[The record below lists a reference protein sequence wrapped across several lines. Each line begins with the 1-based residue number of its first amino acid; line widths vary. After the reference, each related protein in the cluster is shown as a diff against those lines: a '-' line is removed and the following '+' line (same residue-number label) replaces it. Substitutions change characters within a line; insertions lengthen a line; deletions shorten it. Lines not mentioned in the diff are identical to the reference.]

1 MHRRGRNHAKPQHQ
15 WTEYV
20 RRGGARYAAT
30 LGHPRTIADDR
41 HQIRLRRRPV
51 PRLHGSRQR
60 RSGAI
65 LPDRDQRRRRQ
76 EDYHHRRPQRQG
88 RSSLAEGLDRRAGAA
103 MRLLPVRPDHAG
115 SGTAFQEPEADQ
127 GRSGG
132 AYGRQSLPLHDLFAH
147 PEGDHA
153 RRVRNAYRLQRGNR
167 AEGNMNRHVKI
178 TAPGPADLSRRSFMV
193 GSAAAGLA
201 LGYSIVPGMLG
212 ADQALAATSN
222 FDPSVWYSIAPDGMR
237 TGTRRKADMGE
248 PLASTMAQII
258 SEELGSSWKDMRVQ
272 LASNDPKFNDPVLG
286 AQITGGSWST
296 MMNFDA
302 MSRAGAAGRMAWTE
316 AAAAT
321 MGVPASELI
330 VRDSVISHPK
340 SKKSMTFADVVK
352 SGKATKTFTP
362 DELKAI
368 KLKTPDQY
376 TMIGVSV
383 PQLDI
388 PSKTNG
394 TAKYGIDVMLPGMV
408 YGKVV
413 TPPVRYG
420 AIVKAVDDSEA
431 KKVPGFIKA
440 VTLDDKTGTTTG
452 WVVAVAN
459 TYANAR
465 KAADA
470 LKVTYDGGPNA
481 KLSSESLFAEA
492 KRLQALDDSGQFF
505 VKDGDTAAAFGTAAK
520 TMEAEYTTNINIH
533 APMEP
538 MNATAQLQGDIWHIY
553 SGNQFATRSG
563 AIAAGAAGVDP
574 KFVVMHQMWLG
585 GGFGR
590 RLGADLMV
598 PAVQAAKAGGKPV
611 KVIFSRE
618 DDMTMDFS
626 RPLTFQK
633 IKAGLDAD
641 GKLIAMNHDVV
652 SAWPTKRWGIPDFLS
667 PSADKK
673 GGLDAFTV
681 NGADFFYSVP
691 NHNVRA
697 ILNEMAHNATPS
709 GQLRS
714 VAPGWTFW
722 AVESMVDEIAHAVG
736 KDPAQYRI
744 DMLDGK
750 GANAGGA
757 QRLRNTLLAAM
768 GLSGYGTRQLPKGE
782 GMGVACVS
790 SQERATASWTACVAH
805 VAVAP
810 SGEVKVKKLT
820 VATDVGTQVHPD
832 NIRAQVEGAA
842 LWGLSLAMYE
852 KATPK
857 DGGIE
862 QTNFDTYTPL
872 RMSQVPE
879 VAITVIANGEKP
891 TGVGEPAVTVVA
903 PAIGNAIFNA
913 CGARVRS
920 LPITAEAVKGAM
932 KA

>member
-1 MHRRGRNHAKPQHQ
+1 MNTHVKVTQAN
-15 WTEYV
+15 T
-20 RRGGARYAAT
+20 
-30 LGHPRTIADDR
+30 
-41 HQIRLRRRPV
+41 
-51 PRLHGSRQR
+51 
-60 RSGAI
+60 
-65 LPDRDQRRRRQ
+65 
-76 EDYHHRRPQRQG
+76 
-88 RSSLAEGLDRRAGAA
+88 LAE
-103 MRLLPVRPDHAG
+103 
-115 SGTAFQEPEADQ
+115 S
-127 GRSGG
+127 
-132 AYGRQSLPLHDLFAH
+132 
-147 PEGDHA
+147 
-153 RRVRNAYRLQRGNR
+153 
-167 AEGNMNRHVKI
+167 
-178 TAPGPADLSRRSFMV
+178 ADLSRRSFLV
-193 GSAAAGLA
+193 GTAAAGLA
-201 LGYSIVPGMLG
+201 LGYSAVPDLLG
-212 ADQALAATSN
+212 ADTAFAATGN
-222 FDPSVWYSIAPDGMR
+222 FDPSVWYSIAPDGLV
-237 TGTRRKADMGE
+237 TVTCGKADMGQHI
-248 PLASTMAQII
+248 ASTMAQII
-258 SEELGSSWKDMRVQ
+258 AEELGASWKDMRVQ

-296 MMNFDA
+296 MMNYDA
-302 MSRAGAAGRMAWTE
+302 MSRAGAAGRMALTE
-316 AAAAT
+316 AAAAA
-321 MGVPASELI
+321 MGVPAGELV
-330 VRDSVISHPK
+330 VRESTVTHSK
-340 SKKSMTFADVVK
+340 SKKSMTFADIVK

-420 AIVKAVDDSEA
+420 ATVKSVDDSEA

-440 VTLDDKTGTTTG
+440 VTLDDKTATTTG

-470 LKVTYDGGPNA
+470 LKITYDGGPNA
-481 KLSSESLFAEA
+481 KLSSDSLLTEA
-492 KRLQALDDSGQFF
+492 KRLQALDDSGLFF

-520 TMEAEYTTNINIH
+520 VFEAEYTTNINIH
-533 APMEP
+533 APLEP
-538 MNATAQLQGDIWHIY
+538 MNATAQLQGDIWHLY

-590 RLGADLMV
+590 RLDADMM
-598 PAVQAAKAGGKPV
+598 VQAAKAVGKPV
-611 KVIFSRE
+611 KVIYSRE
-618 DDMTMDFS
+618 NDMTMDFS

-633 IKAGLDAD
+633 VKAGLDGD
-641 GKLIAMNHDVV
+641 GKLVALNHDVV
-652 SAWPTKRWGIPDFLS
+652 SAWPTKRWGIPDFLT
-667 PSADKK
+667 PSVDKK
-673 GGLDAFTV
+673 GGLDGFTV
-681 NGADFFYSVP
+681 NGADFFYTVP

-722 AVESMVDEIAHAVG
+722 AVESMVDELAHAAG

-768 GLSGYGTRQLPKGE
+768 GMAGYGSKQLPKGE

-842 LWGLSLAMYE
+842 LWGLSLALYE
-852 KATPK
+852 KATLK

-879 VAITVIANGEKP
+879 VAISVIANGEKA
-891 TGVGEPAVTVVA
+891 TGVGEPAVTVIA
-903 PAIGNAIFNA
+903 PALANAIFNA
-913 CGARVRS
+913 SGARVRA
-920 LPITAEAVKGAM
+920 LPITAEAVKAAM
-932 KA
+932 SKA

>member
-1 MHRRGRNHAKPQHQ
+1 
-15 WTEYV
+15 
-20 RRGGARYAAT
+20 
-30 LGHPRTIADDR
+30 
-41 HQIRLRRRPV
+41 
-51 PRLHGSRQR
+51 
-60 RSGAI
+60 
-65 LPDRDQRRRRQ
+65 
-76 EDYHHRRPQRQG
+76 
-88 RSSLAEGLDRRAGAA
+88 
-103 MRLLPVRPDHAG
+103 
-115 SGTAFQEPEADQ
+115 
-127 GRSGG
+127 
-132 AYGRQSLPLHDLFAH
+132 
-147 PEGDHA
+147 
-153 RRVRNAYRLQRGNR
+153 
-167 AEGNMNRHVKI
+167 MNTHVKI
-178 TAPGPADLSRRSFMV
+178 SQSEPTDLSRRSFLV
-193 GSAAAGLA
+193 GTAAAGLA
-201 LGYSIVPGMLG
+201 LGYSAVPGLLG
-212 ADQALAATSN
+212 ADQAFAATGN
-222 FDPSVWYSIAPDGMR
+222 FDPSVWYSIAPDGIV
-237 TGTRRKADMGE
+237 TVTCGKADMGQHI
-248 PLASTMAQII
+248 ASTMAQII
-258 SEELGSSWKDMRVQ
+258 AEELGSNWKDMRVQ

-302 MSRAGAAGRMAWTE
+302 MSRAGAAGRIALTE
-316 AAAAT
+316 AAAAS
-321 MGVPASELI
+321 MGVPAGELV
-330 VRDSVISHPK
+330 VRDSTITHPK
-340 SKKSMTFADVVK
+340 SKKSMTFAEIVK

-368 KLKTPDQY
+368 KLKTADQY

-413 TPPVRYG
+413 MPPVRYG
-420 AIVKAVDDSEA
+420 ATVKSVDDGA
-431 KKVPGFIKA
+431 AMKVPGFIKA
-440 VTLDDKTGTTTG
+440 VTLDDKTMTTTG
-452 WVVAVAN
+452 WVVVIAN
-459 TYANAR
+459 TYANAK
-465 KAADA
+465 KAAA
-470 LKVTYDGGPNA
+470 VLKVTYEGGPNA
-481 KLSSESLFAEA
+481 KLSSESLLTEA
-492 KRLQALDDSGQFF
+492 KRLQGLDDSGLFF
-505 VKDGDTAAAFGTAAK
+505 VKNGDTAAALGTAAK
-520 TMEAEYTTNINIH
+520 VLEAEYTTNINIH

-538 MNATAQLQGDIWHIY
+538 MNATAQQQGDIWHLY
-553 SGNQFATRSG
+553 TGNQFATRSG

-574 KFVVMHQMWLG
+574 KFVVMHQMYLG

-590 RLGADLMV
+590 RLDGDMTV
-598 PAVQAAKAGGKPV
+598 PAVQAAKAVGKPV
-611 KVIFSRE
+611 KVIYSRE

-633 IKAGLDAD
+633 VKAGVDSD

-667 PSADKK
+667 PSVDKK
-673 GGLDAFTV
+673 DQRLDAFTV

-697 ILNEMAHNATPS
+697 ILNEMAQSATPS

-722 AVESMVDEIAHAVG
+722 AVESMIDEIAHAAG

-744 DMLDGK
+744 SMLDGA

-768 GLSGYGTRQLPKGE
+768 GLAGYGTIQLPKGE

-842 LWGLSLAMYE
+842 LWGVSLALYE
-852 KATPK
+852 KATLK
-857 DGGIE
+857 NGGIE

-872 RMSQVPE
+872 RMSQLPE
-879 VAITVIANGEKP
+879 VAISVIANGEHA

-903 PAIGNAIFNA
+903 PALANAIFNA

-920 LPITAEAVKGAM
+920 LPITAEAVKANM

>member
-1 MHRRGRNHAKPQHQ
+1 
-15 WTEYV
+15 
-20 RRGGARYAAT
+20 
-30 LGHPRTIADDR
+30 
-41 HQIRLRRRPV
+41 
-51 PRLHGSRQR
+51 
-60 RSGAI
+60 
-65 LPDRDQRRRRQ
+65 
-76 EDYHHRRPQRQG
+76 
-88 RSSLAEGLDRRAGAA
+88 
-103 MRLLPVRPDHAG
+103 
-115 SGTAFQEPEADQ
+115 
-127 GRSGG
+127 
-132 AYGRQSLPLHDLFAH
+132 
-147 PEGDHA
+147 
-153 RRVRNAYRLQRGNR
+153 
-167 AEGNMNRHVKI
+167 MNTHVKI
-178 TAPGPADLSRRSFMV
+178 PSADLSRRSFLV
-193 GSAAAGLA
+193 GSAATGLV
-201 LGYSIVPGMLG
+201 LGYAAVPGI
-212 ADQALAATSN
+212 DQALAAPSA
-222 FDPSVWYSIAPDGMR
+222 FEPSVWYSIGPDGLV
-237 TGTRRKADMGE
+237 TVTCGKADMGQHI
-248 PLASTMAQII
+248 ASTMAQIV

-302 MSRAGAAGRMAWTE
+302 MSRAGAAGRIALTD
-316 AAAAT
+316 AAAAS
-321 MGVPASELI
+321 MGVPAGELV
-330 VRDSVISHPK
+330 VRNSTVSHPK
-340 SKKSMTFADVVK
+340 SKKSMSFADIVK
-352 SGKATKTFTP
+352 SGKITKTFTP

-376 TMIGVSV
+376 TMVGVSV

-388 PSKTNG
+388 PPKING

-408 YGKVV
+408 YGKVI
-413 TPPVRYG
+413 TPPVRFG
-420 AIVKAVDDSEA
+420 ATVKSVDDAAA

-440 VTLDDKTGTTTG
+440 ITLDDKTGSTSG

-470 LKVTYDGGPNA
+470 LKITYDNGPNA
-481 KLSSESLFAEA
+481 KLSSQSLIDEA

-520 TMEAEYTTNINIH
+520 VVEAEYTTSINIH
-533 APMEP
+533 APLEP
-538 MNATAQLQGDIWHIY
+538 MNATAEFKGDILHIY

-563 AIAAGAAGVDP
+563 AIAAGAAGIDP

-590 RLGADLMV
+590 RLDADMMV
-598 PAVQAAKAGGKPV
+598 PAVQAAKAVGKPV
-611 KVIFSRE
+611 KVIYSRE
-618 DDMTMDFS
+618 NDMTMDYS

-633 IKAGLDAD
+633 VKAGLDGD
-641 GKLIAMNHDVV
+641 GKLIALNHDVV
-652 SAWPTKRWGIPDFLS
+652 SAWPTQRWGIPDFLS
-667 PSADKK
+667 PSVDKK
-673 GGLDAFTV
+673 GPLDAFTV

-697 ILNEMAHNATPS
+697 IKNEMAHNATPS

-722 AVESMVDEIAHAVG
+722 AVESMIDELAHAAG
-736 KDPAQYRI
+736 QDPAQYRI
-744 DMLDGK
+744 ALLDGK
-750 GANAGGA
+750 GKNDGGA
-757 QRLRNTLLAAM
+757 QRLRSTLLAAM
-768 GLSGYGTRQLPKGE
+768 GMAGYGTTKLPKGE

-805 VAVAP
+805 VAVSS

-820 VATDVGTQVHPD
+820 VATDVGMQVHPD

-852 KATPK
+852 KATLK

-872 RMSQVPE
+872 RMSQTPE
-879 VAITVIANGEKP
+879 VAVNVIANGDKP
-891 TGVGEPAVTVVA
+891 TGVGEPAVTVIA
-903 PAIGNAIFNA
+903 PALGNAIFNA
-913 CGARVRS
+913 CGARIRS
-920 LPITAEAVKGAM
+920 LPITAEAVKANM

>member
-1 MHRRGRNHAKPQHQ
+1 
-15 WTEYV
+15 
-20 RRGGARYAAT
+20 
-30 LGHPRTIADDR
+30 
-41 HQIRLRRRPV
+41 
-51 PRLHGSRQR
+51 
-60 RSGAI
+60 
-65 LPDRDQRRRRQ
+65 
-76 EDYHHRRPQRQG
+76 
-88 RSSLAEGLDRRAGAA
+88 
-103 MRLLPVRPDHAG
+103 
-115 SGTAFQEPEADQ
+115 
-127 GRSGG
+127 
-132 AYGRQSLPLHDLFAH
+132 
-147 PEGDHA
+147 
-153 RRVRNAYRLQRGNR
+153 
-167 AEGNMNRHVKI
+167 
-178 TAPGPADLSRRSFMV
+178 
-193 GSAAAGLA
+193 
-201 LGYSIVPGMLG
+201 
-212 ADQALAATSN
+212 
-222 FDPSVWYSIAPDGMR
+222 
-237 TGTRRKADMGE
+237 
-248 PLASTMAQII
+248 MAQII
-258 SEELGSSWKDMRVQ
+258 SEELGASWKDMRVQ

-302 MSRAGAAGRMAWTE
+302 MSRAGAAGRIALAE
-316 AAAAT
+316 AAAVA
-321 MGVPASELI
+321 MGGVPAGELV
-330 VRDSVISHPK
+330 VRESTITHPR

-368 KLKTPDQY
+368 KLKTADQY

-408 YGKVV
+408 YGAVV

-420 AIVKAVDDSEA
+420 ATVQSVDDSAA

-459 TYANAR
+459 TYTNAR

-470 LKVTYDGGPNA
+470 LKIAYDGGPNA
-481 KLSSESLFAEA
+481 KLSSESLLNEA
-492 KRLQALDDSGQFF
+492 KRLQKLDDSGLFF

-520 TMEAEYTTNINIH
+520 VMEAEYTTNINIH
-533 APMEP
+533 APLEP
-538 MNATAQLQGDIWHIY
+538 MTATAQQQGDIWHIY
-553 SGNQFATRSG
+553 TGNQFATRSG

-574 KFVVMHQMWLG
+574 KYVVMHQMWLG

-590 RLGADLMV
+590 RLDADMTV
-598 PAVQAAKAGGKPV
+598 PAVQAAKAVGKPV
-611 KVIFSRE
+611 KIIYSRQN
-618 DDMTMDFS
+618 DMTMDFS

-633 IKAGLDAD
+633 IKAGLDGD

-667 PSADKK
+667 PSVDKK
-673 GGLDAFTV
+673 GALDAFTV

-697 ILNEMAHNATPS
+697 ILNEMADKATPS

-722 AVESMVDEIAHAVG
+722 AVESMVDELAHAAG
-736 KDPAQYRI
+736 KDPAQFRI
-744 DMLDGK
+744 ELLDGK
-750 GANAGGA
+750 GANNGGA

-768 GLSGYGTRQLPKGE
+768 GLAGYGTKQLPKGE

-852 KATPK
+852 KATLK

-862 QTNFDTYTPL
+862 QTNYDTYTPL
-872 RMSQVPE
+872 RMSQTPE
-879 VAITVIANGEKP
+879 VAISVIANGEHA
-891 TGVGEPAVTVVA
+891 TGVGEPAVTVIA
-903 PAIGNAIFNA
+903 PALANAIFNA

-920 LPITAEAVKGAM
+920 LPITAEAVKASM

>member
-1 MHRRGRNHAKPQHQ
+1 
-15 WTEYV
+15 
-20 RRGGARYAAT
+20 
-30 LGHPRTIADDR
+30 
-41 HQIRLRRRPV
+41 
-51 PRLHGSRQR
+51 
-60 RSGAI
+60 
-65 LPDRDQRRRRQ
+65 
-76 EDYHHRRPQRQG
+76 
-88 RSSLAEGLDRRAGAA
+88 
-103 MRLLPVRPDHAG
+103 
-115 SGTAFQEPEADQ
+115 
-127 GRSGG
+127 
-132 AYGRQSLPLHDLFAH
+132 
-147 PEGDHA
+147 
-153 RRVRNAYRLQRGNR
+153 
-167 AEGNMNRHVKI
+167 MNTHVKI
-178 TAPGPADLSRRSFMV
+178 TDVTMGRETADLSRRSFLV
-193 GSAAAGLA
+193 GTAAAGLA
-201 LGYSIVPGMLG
+201 LGYSSVPGMLG
-212 ADQALAATSN
+212 ADQALAAPAN
-222 FDPSVWYSIAPDGMR
+222 FDASVWYSIAPDGIV
-237 TGTRRKADMGE
+237 TVTCGKADMGQHI
-248 PLASTMAQII
+248 ASTMAQII
-258 SEELGSSWKDMRVQ
+258 CEELGANWKDMRVQ

-302 MSRAGAAGRMAWTE
+302 MSRAGAAGRIALTD
-316 AAAAT
+316 AAAAA

-330 VRDSVISHPK
+330 VRDSVISNPK
-340 SKKSMTFADVVK
+340 SRKSTTFAEIVK
-352 SGKATKTFTP
+352 SGKITKTFTP

-394 TAKYGIDVMLPGMV
+394 SAKYGIDVMLPGMV
-408 YGKVV
+408 YGALV

-420 AIVKAVDDSEA
+420 ATVKSVDDSAA

-459 TYANAR
+459 TYVNAR
-465 KAADA
+465 KAAEA
-470 LKVTYDGGPNA
+470 LKVSYDGGPNA
-481 KLSSESLFAEA
+481 KLSSQSLLDEA
-492 KRLQALDDSGQFF
+492 KRLQSLDDSGLFF

-520 TMEAEYTTNINIH
+520 VIEAEYTTNINIH
-533 APMEP
+533 APLEP
-538 MNATAQLQGDIWHIY
+538 MTATAQQQGDIWHVY
-553 SGNQFATRSG
+553 TGNQFATRSG

-590 RLGADLMV
+590 RLDADMTV
-598 PAVQAAKAGGKPV
+598 PAVQAAKAVGKPV
-611 KVIFSRE
+611 KVIYSRE
-618 DDMTMDFS
+618 NDMTMDFS

-652 SAWPTKRWGIPDFLS
+652 SAWPTKRWGIPDFLT
-667 PSADKK
+667 PSVDKK
-673 GGLDAFTV
+673 GGLDGFTV
-681 NGADFFYSVP
+681 NGADFFYTVP

-722 AVESMVDEIAHAVG
+722 AVESMVDELAHSVG

-768 GLSGYGTRQLPKGE
+768 GMSGYGTRELPKGE

-810 SGEVKVKKLT
+810 SGEIKVKKLT

-842 LWGLSLAMYE
+842 LWGLSLALYE
-852 KATPK
+852 KATLK

-879 VAITVIANGEKP
+879 VAVSVIANGEKA
-891 TGVGEPAVTVVA
+891 TGVGEPAVTVIA

-913 CGARVRS
+913 CGARIRS
-920 LPITAEAVKGAM
+920 LPIMAEAVKGAM

>member
-1 MHRRGRNHAKPQHQ
+1 
-15 WTEYV
+15 
-20 RRGGARYAAT
+20 
-30 LGHPRTIADDR
+30 
-41 HQIRLRRRPV
+41 
-51 PRLHGSRQR
+51 
-60 RSGAI
+60 
-65 LPDRDQRRRRQ
+65 
-76 EDYHHRRPQRQG
+76 
-88 RSSLAEGLDRRAGAA
+88 
-103 MRLLPVRPDHAG
+103 
-115 SGTAFQEPEADQ
+115 
-127 GRSGG
+127 
-132 AYGRQSLPLHDLFAH
+132 
-147 PEGDHA
+147 
-153 RRVRNAYRLQRGNR
+153 
-167 AEGNMNRHVKI
+167 MNTHVKI
-178 TAPGPADLSRRSFMV
+178 ATENVNNEPADLSRRSFLV
-193 GSAAAGLA
+193 GTAAAGLA
-201 LGYSIVPGMLG
+201 LGYSAVPGMLG
-212 ADQALAATSN
+212 ADQAFAAAGN
-222 FDPSVWYSIAPDGMR
+222 FDPSVWYSIAPDGIV
-237 TGTRRKADMGE
+237 TVTCGKADMGQHI
-248 PLASTMAQII
+248 ASTMAQIVA
-258 SEELGSSWKDMRVQ
+258 EELGSNWKDMRVQ

-302 MSRAGAAGRMAWTE
+302 MSRAGAAGRIALTD
-316 AAAAT
+316 AAAAS
-321 MGVPASELI
+321 MGVPASELV
-330 VRDSVISHPK
+330 VRDSTISHPK
-340 SKKSMTFADVVK
+340 SKKSMSFAEIVK

-368 KLKTPDQY
+368 KLKSPEQY
-376 TMIGVSV
+376 TLIGVSV

-420 AIVKAVDDSEA
+420 ATVKAVDDAAA

-440 VTLDDKTGTTTG
+440 VTLDDKTGSTTG

-470 LKVTYDGGPNA
+470 LKISYDGGPNA
-481 KLSSESLFAEA
+481 KLSSELLLSEA

-520 TMEAEYTTNINIH
+520 VMEAEYTTSINIH
-533 APMEP
+533 APLEP
-538 MNATAQLQGDIWHIY
+538 MNATAELKGDIWHIY

-563 AIAAGAAGVDP
+563 AIAAGAAEVDP

-590 RLGADLMV
+590 RLDADMMV
-598 PAVQAAKAGGKPV
+598 PAVQAAKAVGKPV
-611 KVIFSRE
+611 KVIYSRE
-618 DDMTMDFS
+618 NDMTMDYS

-633 IKAGLDAD
+633 VKAGLDAD
-641 GKLIAMNHDVV
+641 GKLIALNHDVV

-667 PSADKK
+667 PSVDKK
-673 GGLDAFTV
+673 GPLDAFTV

-722 AVESMVDEIAHAVG
+722 AVESMIDELAHAAG
-736 KDPAQYRI
+736 KDPAEYRI
-744 DMLDGK
+744 ALLDGK
-750 GANAGGA
+750 GKNDGGA

-768 GLSGYGTRQLPKGE
+768 GLAGYGTKQLPKGE

-852 KATPK
+852 KATLK

-872 RMSQVPE
+872 RMSQMPE
-879 VAITVIANGEKP
+879 VAVNVIANGEKA
-891 TGVGEPAVTVVA
+891 TGVGEPAVTVIA
-903 PAIGNAIFNA
+903 PALGNAIFNA

-920 LPITAEAVKGAM
+920 LPITAEAVKANM

>member
-1 MHRRGRNHAKPQHQ
+1 
-15 WTEYV
+15 
-20 RRGGARYAAT
+20 
-30 LGHPRTIADDR
+30 
-41 HQIRLRRRPV
+41 
-51 PRLHGSRQR
+51 
-60 RSGAI
+60 
-65 LPDRDQRRRRQ
+65 
-76 EDYHHRRPQRQG
+76 
-88 RSSLAEGLDRRAGAA
+88 
-103 MRLLPVRPDHAG
+103 
-115 SGTAFQEPEADQ
+115 
-127 GRSGG
+127 
-132 AYGRQSLPLHDLFAH
+132 
-147 PEGDHA
+147 
-153 RRVRNAYRLQRGNR
+153 
-167 AEGNMNRHVKI
+167 MNTHVKI
-178 TAPGPADLSRRSFMV
+178 TNGINSREPADFSRRSFLV
-193 GSAAAGLA
+193 GTAATGLA
-201 LGYSIVPGMLG
+201 LGYSGVPGMLG
-212 ADQALAATSN
+212 ADQAFAAPSH
-222 FDPSVWYSIAPDGMR
+222 FDPSVWYSIAPDGIV
-237 TGTRRKADMGE
+237 TVTCGKADMGQHI
-248 PLASTMAQII
+248 ASTMAQII
-258 SEELGSSWKDMRVQ
+258 CEELGANWKDMRVQ

-302 MSRAGAAGRMAWTE
+302 MSRAGAAGRMALAD
-316 AAAAT
+316 AAAAA
-321 MGVPASELI
+321 MGVPASDLVI
-330 VRDSVISHPK
+330 RDSVISHPK
-340 SKKSMTFADVVK
+340 SKKSVTFADIVK
-352 SGKATKTFTP
+352 SGKITKTFTP

-368 KLKTPDQY
+368 QLKTPDQY

-394 TAKYGIDVMLPGMV
+394 SAKYGIDVMLPGMV
-408 YGKVV
+408 YGAVV

-420 AIVKAVDDSEA
+420 ATVKSVDDSAA

-440 VTLDDKTGTTTG
+440 VVLDDKTATTTG

-459 TYANAR
+459 TYTNAR
-465 KAADA
+465 KAAEA
-470 LKVTYDGGPNA
+470 LKVSYDGGPNA
-481 KLSSESLFAEA
+481 KLSSQSLLDEA
-492 KRLQALDDSGQFF
+492 KRLQSLDDSGLFF
-505 VKDGDTAAAFGTAAK
+505 VKDGDTATAFGTAAK
-520 TMEAEYTTNINIH
+520 VMEAEYTTNINIH
-533 APMEP
+533 APLEP
-538 MNATAQLQGDIWHIY
+538 MNATAQLQGDIWHVY

-590 RLGADLMV
+590 RLDADMMV
-598 PAVQAAKAGGKPV
+598 PAVQAAKAVGKPV
-611 KVIFSRE
+611 KVIYSRE
-618 DDMTMDFS
+618 NDMTMDFS

-633 IKAGLDAD
+633 IKAGLDGD

-652 SAWPTKRWGIPDFLS
+652 SAWPTKRWGIPDFLT
-667 PSADKK
+667 PSVDKK
-673 GGLDAFTV
+673 GGLDGFTV
-681 NGADFFYSVP
+681 NGADFFYTVP

-722 AVESMVDEIAHAVG
+722 AVESMVDELAHAVG

-768 GLSGYGTRQLPKGE
+768 GMSGYGTKQLPKGE

-842 LWGLSLAMYE
+842 LWGLSLALYE
-852 KATPK
+852 KATLK

-879 VAITVIANGEKP
+879 VAISVIANGEKA
-891 TGVGEPAVTVVA
+891 TGVGEPAVTVIA

-913 CGARVRS
+913 CGARIRS

>member
-1 MHRRGRNHAKPQHQ
+1 
-15 WTEYV
+15 
-20 RRGGARYAAT
+20 
-30 LGHPRTIADDR
+30 
-41 HQIRLRRRPV
+41 
-51 PRLHGSRQR
+51 
-60 RSGAI
+60 
-65 LPDRDQRRRRQ
+65 
-76 EDYHHRRPQRQG
+76 
-88 RSSLAEGLDRRAGAA
+88 
-103 MRLLPVRPDHAG
+103 
-115 SGTAFQEPEADQ
+115 
-127 GRSGG
+127 
-132 AYGRQSLPLHDLFAH
+132 
-147 PEGDHA
+147 
-153 RRVRNAYRLQRGNR
+153 
-167 AEGNMNRHVKI
+167 MNSHVKI
-178 TAPGPADLSRRSFMV
+178 TKGEPADLSRRSFLV

-201 LGYSIVPGMLG
+201 LGYSAVPGLLG
-212 ADQALAATSN
+212 ADDALAATGS
-222 FDPSVWYSIAPDGMR
+222 FDPSVWYSIAPDGIV
-237 TGTRRKADMGE
+237 TVTCGKADMGQHI
-248 PLASTMAQII
+248 ASTMSQII
-258 SEELGSSWKDMRVQ
+258 CEELGASWKDMRVQ

-286 AQITGGSWST
+286 AQVTGGSWST

-302 MSRAGAAGRMAWTE
+302 MSRAGAAGRIALTE
-316 AAAAT
+316 AAAVA
-321 MGVPASELI
+321 MGGVPAGELV
-330 VRDSVISHPK
+330 VRESTITHPR

-368 KLKTPDQY
+368 KLKTADQY
-376 TMIGVSV
+376 TLIGVSV

-408 YGKVV
+408 YGAIV

-420 AIVKAVDDSEA
+420 ATVKSVDDSAA

-440 VTLDDKTGTTTG
+440 VTLDDKTMTTTG

-459 TYANAR
+459 NYASAR

-470 LKVTYDGGPNA
+470 LKIAYDGGPNA
-481 KLSSESLFAEA
+481 KLSSQSLLNEA
-492 KRLQALDDSGQFF
+492 KRLQGLDDSGLFF
-505 VKDGDTAAAFGTAAK
+505 VKDGDTAAALGSAAK
-520 TMEAEYTTNINIH
+520 VLEAEYTTNINIH

-538 MNATAQLQGDIWHIY
+538 MTATAQQQGEIWHFY
-553 SGNQFATRSG
+553 TGNQFATRSG
-563 AIAAGAAGVDP
+563 AIGAGAAGVDP
-574 KFVVMHQMWLG
+574 KYAVMHQMWLG

-590 RLGADLMV
+590 RLEGDMLV
-598 PAVQAAKAGGKPV
+598 PAVQAAKAVGKPV
-611 KVIFSRE
+611 KVIYTRE
-618 DDMTMDFS
+618 NDMTMDFS

-633 IKAGLDAD
+633 IKAGLDGN
-641 GKLIAMNHDVV
+641 GKLVAMNHDVV

-667 PSADKK
+667 PSVDKK
-673 GGLDAFTV
+673 GALDAFTV

-722 AVESMVDEIAHAVG
+722 AVESMIDELANAAG
-736 KDPAQYRI
+736 KDPAQFRI
-744 DMLDGK
+744 DLLDGK
-750 GANAGGA
+750 GANNGGA

-768 GLSGYGTRQLPKGE
+768 GLAGYGTKQLPKGE
-782 GMGVACVS
+782 GMGVSCVS

-820 VATDVGTQVHPD
+820 VATDVGTAVHPD

-842 LWGLSLAMYE
+842 LWGLSLALYE
-852 KATPK
+852 KATLK

-872 RMSQVPE
+872 RMSQMPE
-879 VAITVIANGEKP
+879 VAVNIIANGEHA

-903 PAIGNAIFNA
+903 PAVANAIFNA
-913 CGARVRS
+913 SGARVRS
-920 LPITAEAVKGAM
+920 LPITAEAVKAAM